1 MSSVKISAAT
11 AVGTLTD
18 SYALPIGNVGNNASN
33 NVTVATLAQ
42 YAAKYC
48 SGLMVL
54 MANSSVVPRSCDL
67 DRWLSTYSSGTEYQP
82 IGLVVASGTKKIVM
96 ALTEP
101 DAGTMYWSS
110 TSGLYNTAI
119 TKWKTVMEDF
129 DGEGNTANIA
139 LTESDYAVGY
149 CYTYSAAGDGGYGIA
164 AGSWYLPAVG
174 ELQLILSRYTAINWA
189 LTAIGNAGWTTTLLQ
204 RSNYWSSSE
213 YSSTLAWYVRF
224 LTGGVNTI
232 TKVSGLYRVRPC
244 AALQELVTV

>member
-1 MSSVKISAAT
+1 MSTVKISAAT
-11 AVGTLTD
+11 AVNTLSD
-18 SYALPIGNVGNNASN
+18 SYALPIGNVGNSEANK
-33 NVTVATLAQ
+33 VTVATLAQ

-54 MANSSVVPRSCDL
+54 MANSDKYPRCCELSY
-67 DRWLSTYSSGTEYQP
+67 WLSTYSTGTSYQP

-110 TSGLYNTAI
+110 SQGLYNTAI
-119 TKWKTVMEDF
+119 TKWKTAMEDF

-189 LTAIGNAGWTTTLLQ
+189 LTAIGNAGWTTTLLP
-204 RSNYWSSSE
+204 RAAYWSSSE
-213 YSSTLAWYVRF
+213 CSSTHAWFVAF
-224 LTGGVNTI
+224 STGAVNYNA
-232 TKVSGLYRVRPC
+232 KVSTLFRVRPC